1 MFGRTGVITPLAVFK
16 EGKIVDGSRISKA
29 TLNNADIIR
38 KKDIR
43 IGDTVIIQKAGD
55 VIPEVVRALEEKRTG
70 KEVVFKMPENCP
82 VCNSK
87 LVKEQIDYKNAIK
100 IYTDINIDKDY
111 NLKNL
116 YEDLNH
122 SAYIWSIPITD
133 KFYRAEYAESKPLN
147 ESIKHLLTKEEI
159 LEINSNQGRYKLFRL
174 KTYDKELVN
183 YKNIVDNLINKNDL
197 NRDDVKVKFIGN
209 LNNNRYLKQ
218 SYL

>member
-70 KEVVFKMPENCP
+70 KEIVFKMPENCP

-87 LVKEQIDYKNAIK
+87 LVKEQVDYKCVNEGCPAIK
-100 IYTDINIDKDY
+100 MQKIIYFASKNCMNKEKKTKAGKSTKFEENI
-111 NLKNL
+111 LKAIEKSKENS
-116 YEDLNH
+116 LNRVLV
-122 SAYIWSIPITD
+122 SLGIQGV
-133 KFYRAEYAESKPLN
+133 RSKP
-147 ESIKHLLTKEEI
+147 K
-159 LEINSNQGRYKLFRL
+159 
-174 KTYDKELVN
+174 
-183 YKNIVDNLINKNDL
+183 
-197 NRDDVKVKFIGN
+197 
-209 LNNNRYLKQ
+209 
-218 SYL
+218 